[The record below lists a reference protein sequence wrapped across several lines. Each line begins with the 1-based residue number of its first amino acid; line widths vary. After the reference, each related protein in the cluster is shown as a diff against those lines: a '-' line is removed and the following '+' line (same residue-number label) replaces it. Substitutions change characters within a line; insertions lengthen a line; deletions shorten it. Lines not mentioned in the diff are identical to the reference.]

1 MIHGPAMLRFPETI
15 TEPKRMS
22 QPTINPPPVLPG
34 AYPLVGHILDFG
46 KNPHDF
52 MMRLRRQLGDVAEF
66 KMFHQDMVLMT
77 GEEASEAFYRAP
89 DEVLDQGPAYKIM
102 TPIFGKGVVFD
113 APIKRKNEQLQMLMP
128 ALRDKAMRTYS
139 GIIVGEVESL
149 VKDWGAAGEVDLLEF
164 AKELTIYTSSHCLL
178 GPEFRFELNKEFG
191 KIYHD
196 LEMGIQPIAYV
207 FPYLPLPVFRRRD
220 QARGQL
226 QKLVAQIIEKRAGQA
241 ESTTNVF
248 QTLIDAHYEDGSKL
262 TAHEITGMLIA
273 AVFAGHHTSSGTASW
288 VLIELLRNPEHYKA
302 VVEEVDGLF
311 GEDGEVT
318 FESLRQIP
326 KLENVIKEVLRL
338 HPPLIILMRKVM
350 QDFKV
355 KDYTIKAGK
364 FVCAAPSVTHRIPEL
379 FPDPER
385 FDPDRY
391 LPERG
396 EDKNLF
402 GWQAF
407 GGGKHKCSGNAF
419 ALFQIKAIFCVLLRR
434 YDFELVD
441 APAGYRDDYT
451 KMVVEPASPCRV
463 RYRKR
468 QTGLAAA
475 APASA
480 VESFAGEKPA
490 TFAVQVDW
498 DLCKG
503 HANCMAEAPEIFQ
516 VDEKGQL
523 TVLDS
528 APPMEWLVKA
538 KAAEKFCPTQA
549 IKIVGDDC
557 QSGGLGS

>member
-1 MIHGPAMLRFPETI
+1 MTMTQETI
-15 TEPKRMS
+15 KAP
-22 QPTINPPPVLPG
+22 PTLPG
-34 AYPLVGHILDFG
+34 ALPFVGHILDFG

-52 MMRLRRQLGDVAEF
+52 MMRLRQQLGDVAEF
-66 KMFHQDMVLMT
+66 KLFHQNMVLMT
-77 GEEASEAFYRAP
+77 GAAASEAFYRAP

-139 GIIVGEVESL
+139 DIIVGEVENL
-149 VKDWGAAGEVDLLEF
+149 VKDWGEAGEVDLLEF
-164 AKELTIYTSSHCLL
+164 TKELTIYTSSHCLL
-178 GPEFRFELNKEFG
+178 GREFRFELNKEFG

-207 FPYLPLPVFRRRD
+207 FPNLPMPIFRRRD
-220 QARGQL
+220 AARVQL
-226 QKLVAQIIEKRAGQA
+226 QTLVAEIIEKRAGQS
-241 ESTTNVF
+241 ESSTNVF

-288 VLIELLRNPEHYKA
+288 VLIELLRNPAHYKA
-302 VVEEVDGLF
+302 VVEEIDGLF
-311 GEDGEVT
+311 GPDGEVT
-318 FESLRQIP
+318 FEALRQIP

-350 QDFKV
+350 QDLKV
-355 KDYTIKAGK
+355 KDITIQAGK
-364 FVCAAPSVTHRIPEL
+364 FVCAAPSVTHRIAEL

-434 YDFELVD
+434 FEFELVD
-441 APAGYRDDYT
+441 APETYRDDYK
-451 KMVVEPASPCRV
+451 KMVVEPASPCRI
-463 RYRKR
+463 RYRIR
-468 QTGLAAA
+468 QTGLKTDA
-475 APASA
+475 APTG
-480 VESFAGEKPA
+480 VELKPA
-490 TFAVQVDW
+490 EAVKDSFKVLVDW

-503 HANCMAEAPEIFQ
+503 HANCMSEAPEIFH
-516 VDEKGQL
+516 VDDKGQL
-523 TVLDS
+523 TVLDA
-528 APPMEWLVKA
+528 APPLALLEKA
-538 KAAEKFCPTQA
+538 RAAEKYCPSQA
-549 IKIVGDDC
+549 IKLVE
-557 QSGGLGS
+557 

>member
-1 MIHGPAMLRFPETI
+1 
-15 TEPKRMS
+15 MS
-22 QPTINPPPVLPG
+22 QPTIKLPPLLPG
-34 AYPLVGHILDFG
+34 AFPFAGHILDFG

-52 MMRLRRQLGDVAEF
+52 MMRLRQRLGDVAEF

-89 DEVLDQGPAYKIM
+89 DEVLDQGQAYKIM

-113 APIKRKNEQLQMLMP
+113 APIARKNEQLQMLMP

-139 GIIVGEVESL
+139 GIIVEEVENL
-149 VKDWGAAGEVDLLEF
+149 VKDWGDTGEVDFLEF

-191 KIYHD
+191 AIYHD

-220 QARGQL
+220 KARQKL
-226 QKLVAQIIEKRAGQA
+226 QGLVAQIMEKRAGSA

-248 QTLIDAHYEDGSKL
+248 QALIDAHYEDGSKL

-288 VLIELLRNPEHYKA
+288 VLIELLRNPEHYQSVA
-302 VVEEVDGLF
+302 AEIDELF
-311 GEDGEVT
+311 GPDGKVT

-350 QDFKV
+350 KDFQV

-364 FVCAAPSVTHRIPEL
+364 FVCAAPSVTHRIADL

-391 LPERG
+391 TPERC

-434 YDFELVD
+434 YEFELVD
-441 APAGYRDDYT
+441 APTSYRDDYT
-451 KMVVEPASPCRV
+451 KMVVEPASPCRI

-468 QTGLAAA
+468 QATVVTV
-475 APASA
+475 ASA
-480 VESFAGEKPA
+480 TANDRREDARQQSFQ
-490 TFAVQVDW
+490 VQVDFS
-498 DLCKG
+498 LCKG
-503 HANCMAEAPEIFQ
+503 HANCMAEAPEIFH
-516 VDEKGQL
+516 VDEQGQL
-523 TVLDS
+523 TLLDA
-528 APPMEWLVKA
+528 APPTELLAKA
-538 KAAEKFCPTQA
+538 RAAEKFCPSQA
-549 IKIVGDDC
+549 ITIVAKD
-557 QSGGLGS
+557 S